1 MPLKPILQTLHQ
13 TQLSAS
19 NVHTQVRQDARKP
32 SSASHP
38 RKSRSSRTSTV
49 ATQDPDFK
57 AELEDVTT
65 KLVALGVPWSKLW
78 VIHGAWTVAAPNEKQ
93 PEQQVTG
100 MDDLGI
106 KVVSHVPQ
114 HLLQAFLSEVGQL
127 IVSIS
132 YGPIP
137 IIHNHLTYYYR

>member
-1 MPLKPILQTLHQ
+1 MPLKPILQTLCQ
-13 TQLSAS
+13 TQLSATD
-19 NVHTQVRQDARKP
+19 VHTQVRQDAHKL
-32 SSASHP
+32 SSVLHP
-38 RKSRSSRTSTV
+38 QKSQSSCTSTV
-49 ATQDPDFK
+49 TTQDPDFK
-57 AELEDVTT
+57 AELKDVAT

-78 VIHGAWTVAAPNEKQ
+78 VIHGAWIVTAPNEKQ

-114 HLLQAFLSEVGQL
+114 HLLWAFLLEVGQS

-132 YGPIP
+132 
-137 IIHNHLTYYYR
+137 